1 MQTVDA
7 LRAVKKRKA
16 SEFPVDRVL
25 DMQMQHGEL
34 RFHVS
39 WKGYPPESNT
49 WEPLSSVARV
59 EQLETFLKR
68 LCREREVER
77 AQHKR
82 QLGEEQ
88 NRVVMLQL
96 ELRAEQR
103 AHGTGGN
110 FELTGFDTEP
120 SECSETSHWNSK
132 WVTVVGETPPVCP
145 SCMESAT

>member
-7 LRAVKKRKA
+7 MRAVKKRKA

-82 QLGEEQ
+82 QLGLSRSFVSFVTTSQ
-88 NRVVMLQL
+88 QL
-96 ELRAEQR
+96 LSLANPR
-103 AHGTGGN
+103 
-110 FELTGFDTEP
+110 
-120 SECSETSHWNSK
+120 S
-132 WVTVVGETPPVCP
+132 
-145 SCMESAT
+145 